1 MRSFWKCKKSAKLY
15 SALWDISVIL
25 DSCYW
30 RWLFQRNL
38 QLNRVLQMHMK
49 LDVCLRHVIIL
60 IQVCT
65 PTNCTWKQLLGKIC
79 LSFYM
84 CRHLGEIRRAHHK
97 STLSSFPICAN
108 PSTTCSSAM
117 DPQTEPP
124 LKHRGPAAAAQP
136 RQRAGSP
143 VPLPAA
149 LQHPSS
155 GSPMPPSLRLNLCAA
170 PVSATCSTCAQRH
183 REERKHR
190 MCLSGF
196 VKRIY
201 IIFLEVTVNIDRQG
215 KEQVCICAVSYRN
228 ISIGILLYSQ
238 FPYP

>member
-84 CRHLGEIRRAHHK
+84 CRHLGEFRRAHHK

-108 PSTTCSSAM
+108 PSTTCSSIPCYGSPDRTTSEAQG
-117 DPQTEPP
+117 PSCCCPATSACWQPHAP
-124 LKHRGPAAAAQP
+124 SCSPAA
-136 RQRAGSP
+136 SLLW
-143 VPLPAA
+143 LPHATFS
-149 LQHPSS
+149 QTQ
-155 GSPMPPSLRLNLCAA
+155 SLCCPCFCYLFNLC
-170 PVSATCSTCAQRH
+170 TKAQR
-183 REERKHR
+183 RKETQDVSFWF
-190 MCLSGF
+190 CQED
-196 VKRIY
+196 IY
-201 IIFLEVTVNIDRQG
+201 NFFR
-215 KEQVCICAVSYRN
+215 SYSEYR
-228 ISIGILLYSQ
+228 
-238 FPYP
+238 